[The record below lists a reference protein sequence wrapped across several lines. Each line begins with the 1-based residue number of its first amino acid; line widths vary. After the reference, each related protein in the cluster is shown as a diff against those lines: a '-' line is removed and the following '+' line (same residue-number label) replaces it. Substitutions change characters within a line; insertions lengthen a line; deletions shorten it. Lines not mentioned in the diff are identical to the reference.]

1 MLILL
6 TGSFREFNLQPQ
18 QQDESMTYRSFN
30 FRDEAKYMW
39 DTLVRQGQFKRGIYF
54 SFPSNTMHFLVK

>member
-30 FRDEAKYMW
+30 FRDEAKYM
-39 DTLVRQGQFKRGIYF
+39 
-54 SFPSNTMHFLVK
+54 